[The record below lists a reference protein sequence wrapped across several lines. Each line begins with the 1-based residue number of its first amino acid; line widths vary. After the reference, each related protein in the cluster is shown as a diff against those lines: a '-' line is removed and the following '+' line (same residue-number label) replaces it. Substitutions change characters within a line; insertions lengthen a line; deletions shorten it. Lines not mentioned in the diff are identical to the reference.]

1 MSFNI
6 FPYLSELLGTFLLM
20 LSILMTHANPL
31 AVGATLGIVVFLGG
45 RMKIHVNPA
54 VSITFFLYNK
64 INAFMTIG
72 FIASQ
77 IAGAVL
83 SLYVFRM
90 FA

>member
-1 MSFNI
+1 
-6 FPYLSELLGTFLLM
+6 
-20 LSILMTHANPL
+20 
-31 AVGATLGIVVFLGG
+31 
-45 RMKIHVNPA
+45 MKMHVNPA